1 MTDTPIGRT
10 ANLSSNIKQPK
21 TSAPK
26 GAGSQPKI
34 MFNQGERKFVAMD
47 PKDDLLVNRI
57 YNSPD
62 PVADV
67 KKLVKDTAP
76 PSDTP
81 FQDILPRLQNKNKK
95 IPVKTRGDMWS
106 VMKASAQQTA
116 RETGDYSELRELRQI
131 EKNHR
136 RAMAKSSPRQKL
148 EALKPKPE
156 TELPKVDLNIE
167 KMFQLAEEQKRA
179 EQEAKLAEERL
190 NKILNQP
197 DPDLNNGLGYLLNVY
212 GVDK

>member
-1 MTDTPIGRT
+1 MTDSTIGRT

-21 TSAPK
+21 STAPK

-62 PVADV
+62 QVADV

>member
-1 MTDTPIGRT
+1 MTDSTIGRT

-21 TSAPK
+21 STAPK

-148 EALKPKPE
+148 EALKTKPE

>member
-21 TSAPK
+21 TTAPK
-26 GAGSQPKI
+26 GAGSPKI
-34 MFNQGERKFVAMD
+34 IFNQGERKFVAMD
-47 PKDDLLVNRI
+47 PKDDALVNRI

-148 EALKPKPE
+148 EALKTKPE

>member
-1 MTDTPIGRT
+1 MTDSTIGRT

-21 TSAPK
+21 STAPK

-47 PKDDLLVNRI
+47 PKDDALVNRI

>member
-21 TSAPK
+21 TTAPK

-167 KMFQLAEEQKRA
+167 KMFQLAE
-179 EQEAKLAEERL
+179 
-190 NKILNQP
+190 
-197 DPDLNNGLGYLLNVY
+197 
-212 GVDK
+212 

>member
-1 MTDTPIGRT
+1 MTDTTIGRT

-21 TSAPK
+21 TTAPK

-76 PSDTP
+76 HISSCLDWY
-81 FQDILPRLQNKNKK
+81 FLIFVLQS
-95 IPVKTRGDMWS
+95 W
-106 VMKASAQQTA
+106 
-116 RETGDYSELRELRQI
+116 
-131 EKNHR
+131 
-136 RAMAKSSPRQKL
+136 
-148 EALKPKPE
+148 
-156 TELPKVDLNIE
+156 
-167 KMFQLAEEQKRA
+167 
-179 EQEAKLAEERL
+179 
-190 NKILNQP
+190 
-197 DPDLNNGLGYLLNVY
+197 
-212 GVDK
+212 